1 MPADRRSGYRPL
13 LALPAGRRLAVA
25 DLCVRV
31 PQGMTSLTLLLVTAA
46 HASFQVAGAVVG
58 ACTLGMA
65 ATAPLRGRLVDRHG
79 LRPVALACLAGY
91 LAALVALQAVAVR
104 HGPVWPLVTLA
115 AAAGLCTPP
124 VSAAIRTLWSHHAG
138 AGLRHA
144 AFAFDA
150 ALFNLAFIAGPVIA
164 SVLATRVAPAA
175 ALGTLLVLYGVA
187 VLVAG
192 SVPYPARDR
201 SGGGRDRSPG
211 VLRNRPLRAMLLAA
225 ALTNF
230 ALSAVEVALTAYA
243 RDAHRLWASGPLLAA
258 VSLGS
263 VLGSLVSGSR
273 SGSLVS
279 GSRVSGSRG
288 PRRLSRVLAGYAT
301 GIGALTA
308 AALWW
313 PLPLLAAPVAGLCL
327 GPAMAALFAVA
338 DDAAPPGAGTET
350 QSWVNTI
357 MSGGAAAGAGLA
369 GLCAGR
375 PVLGLALAAAS
386 AALAALAA
394 LRLPAA
400 GQRPTSRTASASPGS
415 RPADRSPGVS
425 GR

>member
-91 LAALVALQAVAVR
+91 VAALVALQAVAVR
-104 HGPVWPLVTLA
+104 HGPAWPLVTLA
-115 AAAGLCTPP
+115 AAAGLSTPP
-124 VSAAIRTLWSHHAG
+124 VSAAIRTLWSYHAG
-138 AGLRHA
+138 TSHRHA

-150 ALFNLAFIAGPVIA
+150 AVFNLAFITGPIIA
-164 SVLATRVAPAA
+164 SVLATQVAPAA
-175 ALGTLLVLYGVA
+175 ALGTLLVLFGLA

-192 SVPYPARDR
+192 SVPYPARDGA
-201 SGGGRDRSPG
+201 GGHERSPG
-211 VLRNRPLRAMLLAA
+211 VLRSRPLRAMLLAA

-263 VLGSLVSGSR
+263 VLGSLVFGR
-273 SGSLVS
+273 
-279 GSRVSGSRG
+279 RG
-288 PRRLSRVLAGYAT
+288 PRRLSRVLAGYAAGIAVLT
-301 GIGALTA
+301 G

-313 PLPLLAAPVAGLCL
+313 PLPLVAAPAAGLCL
-327 GPAMAALFAVA
+327 GPAMATLFAVA

-357 MSGGAAAGAGLA
+357 MSGGAAAGAALA

-386 AALAALAA
+386 AALAALVA
-394 LRLPAA
+394 LRLPG
-400 GQRPTSRTASASPGS
+400 GQPPSSRTASASPGS
-415 RPADRSPGVS
+415 RPADRSSGVS